1 MPVETVRLHRDFLMI
16 LSHAHS
22 RSHGPIQRDAGLR
35 SAGLKIT
42 SEGEIPAEEI
52 DRRQLIDKHYYAIA
66 SKATLLKPDQLNVP
80 EAQFEKQFGEKTNNW
95 LLARVVVYI
104 YCDSECIE
112 LFSVM

>member
-1 MPVETVRLHRDFLMI
+1 MSSNADTAHCSRDS
-16 LSHAHS
+16 LSCTLTLTWT
-22 RSHGPIQRDAGLR
+22 IQRDAGLR

-80 EAQFEKQFGEKTNNW
+80 EAQFEKQFGEKTNN
-95 LLARVVVYI
+95 
-104 YCDSECIE
+104 
-112 LFSVM
+112 